1 MYRRA
6 EVLLATGK
14 TEQSLTLVK
23 RLRSE
28 HPEHPGY
35 RLLQGRI
42 EWQLGQH
49 EGAGQTLRLPAG
61 DVAVGQLLTRTDQVL
76 LQRLHKAVL
85 KELGPEKGREFVVA
99 IQVPPR
105 DPGLPSEVVDLTR
118 YYNASLAES
127 WYTQQRLGPPWQHFP
142 DTATGSPCDSGGAV

>member
-49 EGAGQTLRLPAG
+49 EVAGQTLRLPAG

-85 KELGPEKGREFVVA
+85 KELGPEK
-99 IQVPPR
+99 
-105 DPGLPSEVVDLTR
+105 
-118 YYNASLAES
+118 
-127 WYTQQRLGPPWQHFP
+127 
-142 DTATGSPCDSGGAV
+142 